1 MNGATFDPHPLN
13 ILVFGAHPDD
23 PDISAGG
30 VAALYV
36 ASGHRVKFVSLTNGD
51 AGHHEIGGVEL
62 ARRRYAETQ
71 AVARLQGL
79 VEYQVLDNHDGE
91 LEPTLANR
99 RTVIRT
105 IRDFQPDLILGPR
118 PNDYHPDHRYTAQL
132 IQDAAYMVTVPNV
145 TALTDHLSTNPVIAY
160 VADRFKRPYPFTPDV
175 AVSIDSVIERKL
187 DALHCHTSQV
197 YEWLPYNAGHLQE
210 VPGDEAARRRWL
222 AERYLPRFAGLAERH
237 REVMSRWYGIEGAS
251 HVRYAEAFEISEYGA
266 QPNEAELR
274 RLFPFL
280 PAERN

>member
-1 MNGATFDPHPLN
+1 MNQPLSESRALN

-36 ASGHRVKFVSLTNGD
+36 AGGHRVKFVSLTNGD

-71 AVARLQGL
+71 AVARVQGL

-99 RTVIRT
+99 RTVIRI
-105 IRDFQPDLILGPR
+105 IREFQPDLILGPR
-118 PNDYHPDHRYTAQL
+118 PNDYHPDHRYAAQL

-145 TALTDHLSTNPVIAY
+145 TALSDHLPKNPVIAY

-175 AVSIDSVIERKL
+175 VIDVDSVIERKL

-197 YEWLPYNAGHLQE
+197 YEWLPYNAGHLAE
-210 VPGDEAARRRWL
+210 VPKDEASRRRWL
-222 AERYLPRFAGLAERH
+222 AEKYLPRFADLAERH
-237 REVMSRWYGIEGAS
+237 RGVLARWYGAERARE
-251 HVRYAEAFEISEYGA
+251 VRYAEAFEISEYGA

-280 PAERN
+280 PA